1 MPPSDLPA
9 DPPPHPA
16 LGSLARDDGTVLA
29 YYKTKAGKASGK
41 TAAGAPG
48 VIFLGGFMSD
58 MTGTK
63 ALALEAWARRC
74 GRDFVR
80 FDYRGHGASSGRFED
95 ATIGEWK
102 GDAVA
107 VLDALTEGPQ
117 ILVGSS
123 MGGWIMLLAAL
134 ARPERIAALV
144 GIAAAPDF
152 TEDLIWARATPEQ
165 RRALETIGH
174 VDNPSAYSATPYRI
188 TRRLI
193 EEGRDHLLLG
203 RPIPLACPVRL
214 IHGME
219 DADVPWQTSLRLA
232 EALESRDVEV
242 TLVKGAAHRLSE
254 PEDLA
259 RLERTVEALAQ
270 RSAARMASSPTR

>member
-9 DPPPHPA
+9 DPPGTPHR
-16 LGSLARDDGTVLA
+16 GSLARDDGTVLA
-29 YYKTKAGKASGK
+29 YYKTMAGKASG
-41 TAAGAPG
+41 AAGQGQPG
-48 VIFLGGFMSD
+48 VVFLGGFMSD
-58 MTGTK
+58 MSGTK
-63 ALALEAWARRC
+63 AVALEAWARRR
-74 GRDFVR
+74 GRAFLR

-95 ATIGEWK
+95 GTIGEWA

-134 ARPERIAALV
+134 ARPQRVAALV

-152 TEDLIWARATPEQ
+152 TEDLIWARAAPEQ
-165 RRALETIGH
+165 RRAIEGVGYI
-174 VDNPSAYSATPYRI
+174 DSPSAYSGNPYRI

-193 EEGRDHLLLG
+193 EEGRDHLLLA
-203 RPIPLACPVRL
+203 RPIPLTCPVRL
-214 IHGME
+214 IHGLE
-219 DADVPWQTSLRLA
+219 DVDVPWQTSLRLA
-232 EALESRDVEV
+232 AALTSSDVEV

-254 PEDLA
+254 PGDIA
-259 RLERTVEALAQ
+259 RLERAVEAL
-270 RSAARMASSPTR
+270 SPPTPSPPR

>member
-1 MPPSDLPA
+1 MPPSDPSA
-9 DPPPHPA
+9 TPPPHPGPYSA
-16 LGSLARDDGTVLA
+16 RGSLARDDGTVLA
-29 YYKTKAGKASGK
+29 YYKTEPRKASGQR
-41 TAAGAPG
+41 AAGGPG

-58 MTGTK
+58 MSGTK
-63 ALALEAWARRC
+63 AMALEAWAQRR

-80 FDYRGHGASSGRFED
+80 FDYRGHGASSGRFDE
-95 ATIGEWK
+95 ATIGDWA

-134 ARPERIAALV
+134 ARPERVAGLI

-165 RRALETIGH
+165 RRALGS
-174 VDNPSAYSATPYRI
+174 VGYLDSPSAYSGTPYRI
-188 TRRLI
+188 TWRLI
-193 EEGRDHLLLG
+193 EEGRRHLLLG
-203 RPIPLACPVRL
+203 KPIPLACPLRL

-219 DADVPWQTSLRLA
+219 DVDVPWQTSLRLA
-232 EALESRDVEV
+232 EALEGGDVEV
-242 TLVKGAAHRLSE
+242 ALVKGAAHRLSE
-254 PEDLA
+254 PPDLE
-259 RLERTVEALAQ
+259 RLERTVEAL
-270 RSAARMASSPTR
+270 SAAVSA